1 MTDEEK
7 ARGEVF
13 ALLSKWCG
21 EVGECF
27 RCEISEHSPESTD
40 PKGGDRPRRV
50 SWHSGDS
57 FGFSAEYR
65 AMSWAAL
72 LPLMEAEPEGY
83 IYLNEWDLS
92 KPAGELMAMDED

>member
-7 ARGEVF
+7 VRGEVF

-27 RCEISEHSPESTD
+27 NVEVSEHSPESTD

-50 SWHSGDS
+50 SWYSGDS
-57 FGFSAEYR
+57 MGFSAEFR
-65 AMSWAAL
+65 AMTWAGL
-72 LPLMEAEPEGY
+72 LELMEVDPEGV
-83 IYLNEWDLS
+83 IYQNEWDLS
-92 KPAGELMAMDED
+92 KPAAELMQEYED